1 MARLC
6 QLSLYNNVTFIYLCF
21 ESECLLINRK
31 YLRQNT
37 HLLFSMFAYIKQFRL
52 IIYFALKCFIFQ
64 SPQIES
70 FAFYNDQI
78 VPTQPVINNG
88 NAHSKGI
95 YSYSIILENRLFS
108 PFTKVYCVIKHVY
121 LVYIVQVQ
129 QLLIIVLDSGWF
141 RVYRIFQ
148 RPCRINISIK
158 LMEQNMDKLS
168 CVSQLIDQ
176 LKQQYVRLLLWNHL
190 NSQWF
195 IFCVI
200 LTSQTPQP
208 LTKKNERVSYHNEI
222 ENRQNFIPT
231 NKQITH
237 NLRKSTLHYFKSFH
251 SIFFFILHNKHVSL
265 LYLSLLDLFTF
276 FIVVDLFLFDFIC
289 FSFRKRFQDN
299 KSLDI

>member
-148 RPCRINISIK
+148 RPCRINIGTKYGQTVMCVTIDRSIK
-158 LMEQNMDKLS
+158 TTIRTFVTVESFEFVVVHFLCYINQPNPTTLDK
-168 CVSQLIDQ
+168 
-176 LKQQYVRLLLWNHL
+176 
-190 NSQWF
+190 
-195 IFCVI
+195 
-200 LTSQTPQP
+200 
-208 LTKKNERVSYHNEI
+208 KK
-222 ENRQNFIPT
+222 
-231 NKQITH
+231 
-237 NLRKSTLHYFKSFH
+237 
-251 SIFFFILHNKHVSL
+251 
-265 LYLSLLDLFTF
+265 
-276 FIVVDLFLFDFIC
+276 
-289 FSFRKRFQDN
+289 
-299 KSLDI
+299 